1 MISFKELYLQE
12 NTNNVYRKNIEP
24 YLKKLG
30 DFKYMYTKTFTND
43 LGTLDGQLFVKN
55 NGEAIQ
61 TNWKGNQLISLSYF
75 GENDY
80 YDKPSKELIV
90 KNTVKDATDIGNIFR
105 IAAQEWFN
113 LTINESKKYIIEETE
128 KGLTINGQ
136 TYYKPEEAVKALYNL
151 HYMSLDNIAKSV
163 KLPLDKVKE
172 ILGMLPSVNIEKTT
186 EQPKV
191 EIKNRN

>member
-12 NTNNVYRKNIEP
+12 NTNNVYRKSIEP

-75 GENDY
+75 SENDY

-90 KNTVKDATDIGNIFR
+90 KNIVKDATDIGNIFR
-105 IAAQEWFN
+105 IAAKEWFN

-136 TYYKPEEAVKALYNL
+136 TYYKPEEAVKALYDL

-172 ILGMLPSVNIEKTT
+172 ILGMIPSANTEKTT